1 MGVPTPAVGGYQ
13 QGFGYQQQPAQPA
26 VPAPQNTQ
34 PYGTSQLFGNQP
46 QQPYTPAFNSNVPQG
61 VPQADPMQQT
71 GQIPPQPSA
80 MEQDQRGIPAF
91 LRRKK

>member
-13 QGFGYQQQPAQPA
+13 QGFGYQPQQQTPAQPA
-26 VPAPQNTQ
+26 PQQTA

-46 QQPYTPAFNSNVPQG
+46 QQPYQSAFGNQQESAPVQPAPQ
-61 VPQADPMQQT
+61 QQT
-71 GQIPPQPSA
+71 PPQPSA
-80 MEQDQRGIPAF
+80 IEMDQRGVPAF